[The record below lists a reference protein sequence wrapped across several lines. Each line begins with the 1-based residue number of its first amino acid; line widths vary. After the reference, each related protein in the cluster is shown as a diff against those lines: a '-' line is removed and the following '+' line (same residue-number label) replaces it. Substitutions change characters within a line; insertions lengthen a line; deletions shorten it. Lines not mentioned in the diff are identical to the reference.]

1 MSDKGPKTPPTP
13 EEILEQIKAAG
24 QKAGAWGEMGGKDT
38 APLLMDEQVRLAESL
53 KGVLKDQEKLLQNEL
68 QVAREALHR
77 IKHGGGS

>member
-1 MSDKGPKTPPTP
+1 MSNQSKKAPPTP

-24 QKAGAWGEMGGKDT
+24 QKAGSWGEMGGTDA

-53 KGVLKDQEKLLQNEL
+53 KDVLRQQEKLLQGEL
-68 QVAREALHR
+68 QTAREALHR